1 MKICKKCNLKFE
13 DEMQFCSKCGGPL
26 EEEILEAEPVDQVP
40 EQEQKQGFDMSGKQ
54 ELWSWEFWL
63 SPAGRRN
70 RKPYIFYNIA
80 VWLLSGVLAALIGLP
95 LVGWGV
101 AIVLV
106 YANVINVIKRL
117 HDVDMSAWW
126 AVAPAVSALLS
137 VAVLG
142 GILSLMLV
150 FINIFLWFYLIFKK
164 GTEGENQYGPDPLK

>member
-1 MKICKKCNLKFE
+1 M
-13 DEMQFCSKCGGPL
+13 
-26 EEEILEAEPVDQVP
+26 
-40 EQEQKQGFDMSGKQ
+40 
-54 ELWSWEFWL
+54 
-63 SPAGRRN
+63 
-70 RKPYIFYNIA
+70 
-80 VWLLSGVLAALIGLP
+80 SGVLAALIGLP